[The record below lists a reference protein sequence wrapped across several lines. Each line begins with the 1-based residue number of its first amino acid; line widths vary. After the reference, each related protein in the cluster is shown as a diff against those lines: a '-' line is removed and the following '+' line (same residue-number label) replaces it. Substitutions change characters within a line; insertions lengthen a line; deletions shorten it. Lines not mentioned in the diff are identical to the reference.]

1 MHKKIILLTMAGVTS
16 LVTLDTTIV
25 GVALPSIAASLH
37 ATFADVQWVIGGYVL
52 CFASLLTPAGVLGD
66 HRGRRGAVLAGV
78 SIFAIASL
86 LCGIAQSAT
95 LLTAA
100 RVLQGIGAAFL
111 PSAALGVI
119 GHTFRGPERARA
131 FGIWGAVTGVAI
143 ISGPIVGGVIT
154 SLLGWRWTFLVNIPL
169 CAVLIVCIVR
179 WIPDSRD
186 PGAERYDIGGGV
198 TFCGALFLLTWSLI
212 DPHVLALRLG
222 GAAIMLAAFVAIERR
237 HSYPMLDL
245 ELFKQPAFLGA
256 VAAMVGYSAAA
267 QVLMFFLPLYLQ
279 NAFGF
284 SPLASGAA
292 MLPFAIPLFV
302 IPRIAART
310 SVRHGSRFVLA
321 WGLVLV
327 AAGDLLLAWSAPM
340 LSYPVFALAMGVT
353 GIGAG
358 ALNGETV
365 QTLQGAFP
373 PERGGMAG
381 GLGATVRFT
390 SILLAVAL
398 LGAVLSH
405 AATIDFTRR
414 AGQLALPLDVSGLM
428 RRVIAGDAAAALVDL
443 PASERMSVAG
453 IAHAAVASGIEWLMF
468 AAGLVAA
475 GSSALTWRLL
485 PAGSP
490 ASRRELTPLV
500 VAD

>member
-25 GVALPSIAASLH
+25 GVALPSIASSLH
-37 ATFADVQWVIGGYVL
+37 ATFADIQWVIGGYVL

-78 SIFAIASL
+78 SIFAAASL

-100 RVLQGIGAAFL
+100 RVLQGVGAAFL
-111 PSAALGVI
+111 PPAALGVI
-119 GHTFRGPERARA
+119 GHTFRGPERAKA
-131 FGIWGAVTGVAI
+131 FGVWGAVIGLAI
-143 ISGPIVGGVIT
+143 ISGPIVGGAIT
-154 SLLGWRWTFLVNIPL
+154 SLWGWRWTFLINLPL
-169 CAVLIVCIVR
+169 CAVLIVSIVR
-179 WIPDSRD
+179 WVPDSRD
-186 PGAERYDIGGGV
+186 PGAERYDIGGSV
-198 TFCGALFLLTWSLI
+198 TFCAALFLLTWSLI
-212 DPHVLALRLG
+212 DPRFVTMRVV
-222 GAAIMLAAFVAIERR
+222 GAAVMLAAFVSIERR
-237 HSYPMLDL
+237 HSHPMLDL
-245 ELFKQPAFLGA
+245 ALFKRPDFLGA
-256 VAAMVGYSAAA
+256 VAAMIGYSAAA

-284 SPLASGAA
+284 SPLSCGAA

-302 IPRIAART
+302 VPRIAART
-310 SVRHGSRFVLA
+310 SVRHGTRVVLT
-321 WGLVLV
+321 WGLALV
-327 AAGDLLLAWSAPM
+327 AAGDLLLAWTAP
-340 LSYPVFALAMGVT
+340 LLRYPLFAMAMGLT

-365 QTLQGAFP
+365 QALQGTIP

-390 SILLAVAL
+390 AILLAVAL

-405 AATIDFTRR
+405 AATIDFMKR
-414 AGQLALPLDVSGLM
+414 AEQLALSVDAVPLV
-428 RRVIAGDAAAALVDL
+428 RRVIAGDATAALLGVRPSARL
-443 PASERMSVAG
+443 ATAE
-453 IAHAAVASGIEWLMF
+453 IAHLSVASGIAWLMF
-468 AAGLVAA
+468 AAALVAA
-475 GSSALTWRLL
+475 GSGALAWRLL
-485 PAGSP
+485 PERTPVTRG
-490 ASRRELTPLV
+490 ELKPLI

>member
-1 MHKKIILLTMAGVTS
+1 MRKKISLLSMAGVTS

-25 GVALPSIAASLH
+25 GVALPSIASSLH

-52 CFASLLTPAGVLGD
+52 AFASLLTPAGVLGD

-78 SIFAIASL
+78 SIFAGASL

-111 PSAALGVI
+111 PSAALGII
-119 GHTFRGPERARA
+119 GHTFRGTERAKA
-131 FGIWGAVTGVAI
+131 FGVWGAVTGLAI

-154 SLLGWRWTFLVNIPL
+154 SLLGWRWTFLINLPL
-169 CAVLIVCIVR
+169 CAVLVLSIVR
-179 WIPDSRD
+179 WVPDSRD

-198 TFCGALFLLTWSLI
+198 TFCAALFLLTWSLI
-212 DPHVLALRLG
+212 DPHFIAMRLG
-222 GAAIMLAAFVAIERR
+222 GAAIMLAAFVTIERR

-245 ELFKQPAFLGA
+245 ALFGRSAFLGA
-256 VAAMVGYSAAA
+256 VVAMIGYSAGA

-284 SPLASGAA
+284 SALACGAA

-302 IPRIAART
+302 VPRIAARA
-310 SVRHGSRFVLA
+310 SVRHGSRTVLT

-327 AAGDLLLAWSAPM
+327 AAGDLLLAWSAP
-340 LSYPVFALAMGVT
+340 LLRYPLFALAMGLT

-365 QTLQGAFP
+365 QTLQGAIP

-398 LGAVLSH
+398 FGAVLSH
-405 AATIDFTRR
+405 AATIDFARR
-414 AGQLALPLDVSGLM
+414 ADQLALSVDAGPLVHRM
-428 RRVIAGDAAAALVDL
+428 IAGDATGALLAV
-443 PASERMSVAG
+443 PPSARFATAG
-453 IAHAAVASGIEWLMF
+453 IAHLSVAWGIAWLMF
-468 AAGLVAA
+468 SAALVAVGSAGLA
-475 GSSALTWRLL
+475 WRLL
-485 PAGSP
+485 PESAAVGR
-490 ASRRELTPLV
+490 ARLEPLV